1 MNESK
6 YRATL
11 SQSQDRKS
19 WAVIFRHPLRFDSSG
34 RPGLRVRRGLG
45 EQDREKAQRLV
56 DQLNQILED
65 QSMWNP
71 SSRTIAARKFDEPVV
86 AAFYDKLPVEDLDF
100 ANLMNEAVEL
110 PARSD
115 SWHYALLIGPSGSG
129 KTTVIRQMAGTHPR
143 KERFPS
149 TAPGKTTTAQMEI
162 ILSEGDFAVAVTF
175 LPQDAV
181 RDHVEDCVCAAAL
194 AAFRGAD
201 DEEILAKLLVHREER
216 FRLSYILAHG
226 VTETDLLTQDLE
238 EFEIEPD
245 QACSP
250 ESSAPVIAEVRD
262 LVKSAVPL
270 LTNAVR
276 NEIGPA
282 PTAADQQAA
291 DELVEEQLD
300 DLLRAD
306 TAIEEAVKK
315 IMTEIV
321 KRAAWLDSVGTL
333 RKNKQGWPVIWTW
346 ATSSENRKD
355 FIRKLSRLTSNH
367 SRWHGTLLTP
377 IVSAL
382 RVKGPFR
389 PAFLAS
395 DAPLPKLVLI
405 DGEGLGHIAESATTV
420 PAPILARYAEVDV
433 VILVDSAPQR
443 MNPGAVAVLRSLATT
458 GFESKL
464 ALCFTHFD
472 DMEGDN
478 LPTVQSRQ
486 RHIMSSVDQILAK
499 LGKDIGP
506 STERTLRKS
515 IAKRTY
521 YLSSIDKP
529 LHTDDKLGQ
538 FTVSELKRLLVAIE
552 TKQDAAVQT
561 TAYPVYEITKLVTG
575 VQRAIAQFHSEWNA
589 KLGLAWKQ
597 GVKKEHW
604 TRVRALTRQCAK
616 QYSDHYDDLNPGGD
630 FTDYVMGEI
639 KHLFEHAK
647 WEPQMPAPDQIDAKV
662 TALTQEVSTRIRQMV
677 IDRMYSTKINE
688 WGLAFGEPSKGQAV
702 RRAGRMTNDIYAKAV
717 PALPTTDQEQLLSDI
732 TTMLKTIATKIG
744 AELV

>member
-1 MNESK
+1 M
-6 YRATL
+6 
-11 SQSQDRKS
+11 
-19 WAVIFRHPLRFDSSG
+19 
-34 RPGLRVRRGLG
+34 
-45 EQDREKAQRLV
+45 
-56 DQLNQILED
+56 
-65 QSMWNP
+65 
-71 SSRTIAARKFDEPVV
+71 
-86 AAFYDKLPVEDLDF
+86 
-100 ANLMNEAVEL
+100 
-110 PARSD
+110 
-115 SWHYALLIGPSGSG
+115 
-129 KTTVIRQMAGTHPR
+129 
-143 KERFPS
+143 
-149 TAPGKTTTAQMEI
+149 
-162 ILSEGDFAVAVTF
+162 SEGGFSGAVTF

-181 RDHVEDCVCAAAL
+181 RDNVEDCVCAAAL

-201 DEEILAKLLVHREER
+201 DEEILAKLLVHRDER
-216 FRLSYILAHG
+216 FRLSYIIGHG
-226 VTETDLLTQDLE
+226 VIETDLLPSDQE
-238 EFEIEPD
+238 ELEIEPD
-245 QACSP
+245 ENCSP
-250 ESSAPVIAEVRD
+250 VSSAPVILEVRD
-262 LVKSAVPL
+262 LVKGTVPQ
-270 LTNAVR
+270 LTQAAKA
-276 NEIGPA
+276 ELA
-282 PTAADQQAA
+282 PTQAPADQQAA

-306 TAIEEAVKK
+306 PAIEEAVKK
-315 IMTEIV
+315 LMAEIS
-321 KRAAWLDSVGTL
+321 KRTAWLESVGTL
-333 RKNKQGWPVIWTW
+333 RKNKQGWPVFWTW
-346 ATSSENRKD
+346 TTASENRKD

-389 PAFLAS
+389 PAFLPQ

-405 DGEGLGHIAESATTV
+405 DGEGLGHIAESATTI
-420 PAPILARYAEVDV
+420 PAPVLARYAEVDMV
-433 VILVDSAPQR
+433 VLVDSAPQR
-443 MNPGAVAVLRSLATT
+443 MSPGTVAVLRSLATT

-478 LPTVQSRQ
+478 LPTLQSRQ
-486 RHIMSSVDQILAK
+486 RHVMSSVDQILMK

-506 STERTLRKS
+506 STERALRKS

-521 YLSSIDKP
+521 HLSSIDKP

-538 FTVSELKRLLVAIE
+538 FTISELNRLLLAIE

-575 VQRAIAQFHSEWNA
+575 IQRAIAQFHSEWNA

-630 FTDYVMGEI
+630 FTDYAMGEI

-647 WEPQMPAPDQIDAKV
+647 SWEPQTPEPEQIDAKV
-662 TALTQEVSTRIRQMV
+662 TALTQEVSARVRQLV
-677 IDRMYSTKINE
+677 ADRMYSTKVTE
-688 WGLAFGEPSKGQAV
+688 WGGALGETGKGQAAK
-702 RRAGRMTNDIYAKAV
+702 RAGRMTIEIYAKAA
-717 PALPTTDQEQLLSDI
+717 PTLPTTDQEQLLSDI
-732 TTMLKTIATKIG
+732 TTMLKTVATKIG